1 MDETMLQD
9 IKNQHIDNYKKALIE
24 TIMNNTKAL
33 VEDDVKP
40 FFVKPPL
47 DSMDLIRSKL
57 ISFAKRKQIVLDT
70 ILLDEILDSY
80 RNDVI
85 KCCEKIK
92 KMRIDTLSNIVDKV
106 DLVKNNE
113 AITFY
118 KKDFVSLNK
127 KMKGIIKDQVT
138 ISIERKLISRVNKM
152 IPSDVSSDTIVDYT
166 KDVTK
171 YLKKQ
176 YQKQILDSFDIKV
189 LIKDTT
195 LMNSVKE
202 QGDRYNFT
210 LKNSRLLNDF
220 N

>member
-138 ISIERKLISRVNKM
+138 ISIEKKLISRVNKM

-202 QGDRYNFT
+202 QGEHYTFT
-210 LKNSRLLNDF
+210 MKNSRLLNDF
-220 N
+220 E

>member
-138 ISIERKLISRVNKM
+138 ISIEKKLISRVNKM